1 MSPKSRGRKRKKPQA
16 GGRTARLREVPQDPT
31 AQLVQELGDALED
44 AVEGAD
50 PLGPE
55 ATAASVLGQMQRE
68 AGDTGSL
75 ELLPLAELIDWCV
88 GYPSSQALAVVLAL
102 SEILPDA
109 ELRARAS
116 AAAERLSS
124 TVDRPSW
131 AAGLGQARLVECWQ
145 MTDVFG
151 DQANVLCSFDR
162 AAPAG
167 VGRHGLM
174 LLLDSNGPGRWMKDL
189 FVVDDVDEALAQLR
203 SAAAESEPIT
213 RLVQVGPEEVRGLV
227 LPPLMASVESG
238 PEDFYDLPSEDVQN
252 LWPLAVARLRD
263 LPETA
268 DAPEQLSAEQVE
280 SLVTEFLGS
289 EDATDTG
296 LDEES
301 LRRWAEVIARYGNER
316 DAGRPLRVGPGKT
329 MVFALESGVAE
340 DETESFAQAVLAW
353 NAWAAQREGLP
364 EDAVAA
370 LLYGCGMMLDEIFGV
385 LDDDEG
391 FDDDEDLEEDE
402 ELQQLSTA
410 LQGSADSK
418 SADVE
423 ARRRFAMP
431 HRDVVIDGERYTD
444 LDPDDPDELELL
456 VIGEHPEYGHVLDDP
471 TSEELVDDVNPRL
484 HIALLTIVITRL
496 WTGEPMST
504 WREAKK
510 MLATGRERQEILD
523 ALTVPVA
530 EEIEAALSPELGL
543 AGARGAARHTGKR
556 RRHGPGRAPEEGEPT
571 ALQVRVDIAG
581 ARPPIWRRLVLPAT
595 MTLDEL
601 HLTLQLAFGWTD
613 SHLHAFRPDRRD
625 ARGRRERNLAD
636 ESAIRVGELLTGAG
650 DRLEYEYDF
659 GDSWVHQIVV
669 EETVADGG
677 TVRCLGGR
685 RAGPPEDCG
694 GVFFYTDLVEAW
706 GHPEHPAYG
715 EAAEMLEGNPASFD
729 REMIDDRLRRV
740 PVE

>member
-1 MSPKSRGRKRKKPQA
+1 M
-16 GGRTARLREVPQDPT
+16 PQDPT
-31 AQLVQELGDALED
+31 AALVRELGDALED

-50 PLGPE
+50 PLGAE

-68 AGDTGSL
+68 AGAPGSL

-88 GYPSSQALAVVLAL
+88 CNPSSQALAVVLAL

-116 AAAERLSS
+116 DAAERLSS
-124 TVDRPSW
+124 VVDPPPW
-131 AAGLGQARLVECWQ
+131 AAGLGQARLVDCWQ

-162 AAPAG
+162 GSLANG
-167 VGRHGLM
+167 RRHGLM

-189 FVVDDVDEALAQLR
+189 FVVDDVDEALEQLR

-213 RLVQVGPEEVRGLV
+213 RLVQVGPEQVRGLL

-238 PEDFYDLPSEDVQN
+238 PEDFYDVPSEDVQN

-268 DAPEQLSAEQVE
+268 HAPEQLSAEQVE
-280 SLVTEFLGS
+280 SLMTEFLNS
-289 EDATDTG
+289 EEAKDTD
-296 LDEES
+296 LDNAS
-301 LRRWAEVIARYGNER
+301 LRRWAEVIARYGNEQ
-316 DAGRPLRVGPGKT
+316 DAGKPLRVGPGKT
-329 MVFALESGVAE
+329 LVLALESDVE
-340 DETESFAQAVLAW
+340 DDETEPLARVLLAW
-353 NAWAAQREGLP
+353 NEWAARREGLP
-364 EDAVAA
+364 EEAVAA
-370 LLYGCGMMLDEIFGV
+370 LLFGVEMMLEEVFAEP
-385 LDDDEG
+385 EG
-391 FDDDEDLEEDE
+391 DEDLEEDE

-601 HLTLQLAFGWTD
+601 HLTLQLAFEWTD